1 MQNFIVRRNCRA
13 AAVALTTAGASQPL
27 DEGDK
32 LGVSCTRVSPLLLA
46 SGPGSRSQDVL
57 VLVQKGS
64 NCALG

>member
-1 MQNFIVRRNCRA
+1 MQNFIARRNCRA

-27 DEGDK
+27 DEGDE
-32 LGVSCTRVSPLLLA
+32 LGVSCTRVSPPLPAGGL
-46 SGPGSRSQDVL
+46 GSRSQDVL